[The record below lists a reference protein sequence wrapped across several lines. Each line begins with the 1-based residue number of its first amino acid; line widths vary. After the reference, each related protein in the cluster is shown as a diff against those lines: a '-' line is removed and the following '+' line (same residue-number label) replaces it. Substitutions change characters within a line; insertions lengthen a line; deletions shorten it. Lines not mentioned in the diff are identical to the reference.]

1 MAKPVTLNNEIDRQ
15 QKFPFGMSI
24 RNKNTGELIDIST
37 WQFNFTLKN
46 NLGDVIWNIPNV
58 DISRPNIYTI
68 SFSKS
73 VAQLQLVEDGNYIPS
88 LLVTK
93 PNNEWVDNDILT
105 GTWAFK

>member
-1 MAKPVTLNNEIDRQ
+1 MAYQNKPETHLQ
-15 QKFPFGMSI
+15 
-24 RNKNTGELIDIST
+24 
-37 WQFNFTLKN
+37 
-46 NLGDVIWNIPNV
+46 
-58 DISRPNIYTI
+58 I

>member
-1 MAKPVTLNNEIDRQ
+1 MANIGEYNNNIDKQ
-15 QKFPFGMSI
+15 TVYTFSGSWYDDNDVP
-24 RNKNTGELIDIST
+24 IDVSDWT
-37 WQFNFTLKN
+37 FQFYLKN

-73 VAQLQLVEDGNYIPS
+73 VAELQLVEDGNYIPS

>member
-1 MAKPVTLNNEIDRQ
+1 MANIGEYNNNIDKQ
-15 QKFPFGMSI
+15 TVYTFSGSWYDDNDVP
-24 RNKNTGELIDIST
+24 IDVSDWT
-37 WQFNFTLKN
+37 FQFYLKN
-46 NLGDVIWNIPNV
+46 NLGDIIWDIPNV

-73 VAQLQLVEDGNYIPS
+73 VAELQLVEDGNYIPS

>member
-1 MAKPVTLNNEIDRQ
+1 
-15 QKFPFGMSI
+15 
-24 RNKNTGELIDIST
+24 
-37 WQFNFTLKN
+37 
-46 NLGDVIWNIPNV
+46 V

-73 VAQLQLVEDGNYIPS
+73 VAELQLVEDGNYIPS

>member
-1 MAKPVTLNNEIDRQ
+1 MANIGEYNNNIDKQ
-15 QKFPFGMSI
+15 TVYTFSGSWYDDNDVP
-24 RNKNTGELIDIST
+24 IDVSDWT
-37 WQFNFTLKN
+37 FQFYLKN

>member
-1 MAKPVTLNNEIDRQ
+1 MANIGDYNNNIDKQ
-15 QKFPFGMSI
+15 TVYTFSGSWYDDNDVP
-24 RNKNTGELIDIST
+24 IDVSDWT
-37 WQFNFTLKN
+37 FQFYLKN
-46 NLGDVIWNIPNV
+46 NLGDIIWNIPNV

-73 VAQLQLVEDGNYIPS
+73 VAELQLVEDGNYIPS

>member
-1 MAKPVTLNNEIDRQ
+1 MANIGEYNNNIDKQ
-15 QKFPFGMSI
+15 TVYTFSGSWYDDNDVP
-24 RNKNTGELIDIST
+24 IDVSDWT
-37 WQFNFTLKN
+37 FQFYLKN
-46 NLGDVIWNIPNV
+46 NLGDIIWNIPNV

-73 VAQLQLVEDGNYIPS
+73 VAELQLVEDGNYIPS